1 MPGEIK
7 PNSVLLDL
15 RLDAIPTDEVLVK
28 KAKIHEI
35 CQIVLFK
42 IIKRRLFR
50 YQVSEVVDTLLGLKL
65 TLLSTSSKATTR
77 TLCLESPNGDVFV
90 LIRVYPRESKKDKV
104 LATVNLE
111 LPRPV
116 DIDPEDTLRDAF
128 ADFEEGNPDAMGSYP
143 PLRRCKKDVPYLRSS
158 GKMQKKRKC
167 QFCNIWPIL
176 FLILLCRRPP
186 AGVRLQGGPVQCSLP
201 LPAGADRGH
210 SRLWKTFV
218 AGTKTAKNPKLPII
232 RFPFLNRTT

>member
-15 RLDAIPTDEVLVK
+15 RLDAVPTDEVLVK
-28 KAKIHEI
+28 KAKIHEK

-42 IIKRRLFR
+42 IIIDCRLFR

-128 ADFEEGNPDAMGSYP
+128 TDFEEGNPDAMGSYP

-158 GKMQKKRKC
+158 GKMQKRKENAN
-167 QFCNIWPIL
+167 FANNWPIL
-176 FLILLCRRPP
+176 FFYYVDDRLLEYAYKEVLFSARSPFQ
-186 AGVRLQGGPVQCSLP
+186 LVQIVDTVDFGKLLLLVP
-201 LPAGADRGH
+201 
-210 SRLWKTFV
+210 KQQ
-218 AGTKTAKNPKLPII
+218 KNLS
-232 RFPFLNRTT
+232 FLLFAFHF